1 VERERERV
9 YFGRQAE
16 SEQVRAL
23 CPKEA
28 AAQGDHVR
36 GGREGGRGGGE
47 GWGIILT
54 RVGCV
59 YKTHIDAD
67 RHIEAQVDER
77 TGNVIDKGD
86 WMTEFV
92 SS

>member
-1 VERERERV
+1 MLRSQ
-9 YFGRQAE
+9 GRLTPIPPGYDT
-16 SEQVRAL
+16 V
-23 CPKEA
+23 
-28 AAQGDHVR
+28 
-36 GGREGGRGGGE
+36 GGRGGGE
-47 GWGIILT
+47 GWRIILT

-67 RHIEAQVDER
+67 RHIEAQVGER